1 MSTGYNVPMTWAL
14 RWLAMAMSIN
24 MCSFDRSGP
33 TTSGIVYVPMPDWD
47 AEFLIVV
54 SLEQKSAFADLIVD
68 HLLALIVLL
77 EHREELHD
85 VRILQAR
92 LSERHYEEEC
102 AHTSPS
108 N

>member
-1 MSTGYNVPMTWAL
+1 
-14 RWLAMAMSIN
+14 MAMSIN
-24 MCSFDRSGP
+24 LCRLDRSGVAI
-33 TTSGIVYVPMPDWD
+33 SGIVYVPMPDWN
-47 AEFLIVV
+47 AGFSIV
-54 SLEQKSAFADLIVD
+54 SLDQKSAFADLIVD

-92 LSERHYEEEC
+92 FSERNYEEES
-102 AHTSPS
+102 AHTSLS

>member
-1 MSTGYNVPMTWAL
+1 MTWAS
-14 RWLAMAMSIN
+14 RWLAMAISIN
-24 MCSFDRSGP
+24 LCRFDRSWV
-33 TTSGIVYVPMPDWD
+33 TMPDWN
-47 AEFLIVV
+47 AGFSIVV
-54 SLEQKSAFADLIVD
+54 SLEHKYAFADLIVD

-85 VRILQAR
+85 VQIIQAR
-92 LSERHYEEEC
+92 FSERQYEEEC